1 MVCLGLLTVSAS
13 QTIQRQRMARNLASV
28 GNLATLQPVDWMQN
42 FQTIQNLSRV
52 QVADDVLL
60 QVLQ

>member
-1 MVCLGLLTVSAS
+1 
-13 QTIQRQRMARNLASV
+13 MARNLASV